1 MHMDGRL
8 IIGNKRLETPEKI
21 TSINPSNLEAV
32 GEACLASQEECQ
44 KAILTA
50 KEALPLWRSLSLGE
64 KKEIFKGA
72 KKILLQRSSEVA
84 HIITLEKGSPFVESL
99 SVEVLG
105 SLDALDYYASAFKR
119 SLRAKKAKH
128 HVAFFSGKK
137 SSFRFEPLGVI
148 LIISPWNFPFLIPFS
163 DILSAMTAGNTVI
176 FRPSTS
182 TPFVALLIGEILIEA
197 GLPPGVLN
205 IVPSKVSTAE
215 SMITNPE
222 IQTIMFTGSVS
233 TGKRIMEL
241 ASRNLTNIVLELGGK
256 DPMIVLKDADLERAS
271 RGATWGAFM
280 NCGQSC
286 ASVERVYAAEEIADN
301 FVEKVLNLTR
311 KLKVGNPSEQGID
324 MGPMATLSQ
333 LEVVEDHIKDA
344 TCKGA
349 QVLWGGNRIKS
360 SRGYFLEPT
369 VLTNVNHSMKIM
381 KEETFGPVL
390 PIMRFSD
397 PDEALSLA
405 NDCHYGL
412 TASIWTKD
420 KKMAKRMAERIETGS
435 VTINDHMFSFVEP
448 GAIWGGIKQTGIG
461 RSHGGF
467 GLLNLVNIKYVSH
480 DFIKKKNQL
489 WWYPYDASLTK
500 VLEKSL
506 ILFHHD
512 LLINKTKAV
521 LSLLSHWSRIVE
533 GSSIQNLIKMAPRL
547 FKK

>member
-137 SSFRFEPLGVI
+137 SSFQFEPLGVT
-148 LIISPWNFPFLIPFS
+148 LVISPWNFPFLIPFS

-215 SMITNPE
+215 SMITNP
-222 IQTIMFTGSVS
+222 
-233 TGKRIMEL
+233 
-241 ASRNLTNIVLELGGK
+241 
-256 DPMIVLKDADLERAS
+256 D
-271 RGATWGAFM
+271 
-280 NCGQSC
+280 
-286 ASVERVYAAEEIADN
+286 
-301 FVEKVLNLTR
+301 
-311 KLKVGNPSEQGID
+311 
-324 MGPMATLSQ
+324 
-333 LEVVEDHIKDA
+333 
-344 TCKGA
+344 
-349 QVLWGGNRIKS
+349 
-360 SRGYFLEPT
+360 
-369 VLTNVNHSMKIM
+369 
-381 KEETFGPVL
+381 
-390 PIMRFSD
+390 
-397 PDEALSLA
+397 
-405 NDCHYGL
+405 
-412 TASIWTKD
+412 
-420 KKMAKRMAERIETGS
+420 
-435 VTINDHMFSFVEP
+435 
-448 GAIWGGIKQTGIG
+448 
-461 RSHGGF
+461 
-467 GLLNLVNIKYVSH
+467 
-480 DFIKKKNQL
+480 
-489 WWYPYDASLTK
+489 DASLTK
-500 VLEKSL
+500 ILEKSL

>member
-21 TSINPSNLEAV
+21 TSINPSSLEAV
-32 GEACLASQEECQ
+32 GEVCLASQEESQ
-44 KAILTA
+44 KAVLAA
-50 KEALPLWRSLSLGE
+50 KEALPLWQSLPPGG
-64 KKEIFKGA
+64 KKEILKKA
-72 KKILLQRSSEVA
+72 KKILLRRSNEVA
-84 HIITLEKGSPFVESL
+84 HIITLEKGSPFTESL

-105 SLDALDYYASAFKR
+105 SLEALDYYASALKKTLR
-119 SLRAKKAKH
+119 SKKAKH
-128 HVAFFSGKK
+128 HVAFFSSKK
-137 SSFRFEPLGVI
+137 SSFRFEPSGVT
-148 LIISPWNFPFLIPFS
+148 LVISPWNFPLLIPFC
-163 DILSAMTAGNTVI
+163 DILSALTAGNTVI

-205 IVPSKVSTAE
+205 IVPSKVSIAE
-215 SMITNPE
+215 AMITNPE
-222 IQTIMFTGSVS
+222 IQTIIFTGSVS

-271 RGATWGAFM
+271 RGAIWSAFM

-286 ASVERVYAAEEIADN
+286 ASVERVYAAKEIVDK

-311 KLKVGNPSEQGID
+311 KLKVGNPREPGID
-324 MGPMATLSQ
+324 MGPMANLSQ
-333 LEVVEDHIKDA
+333 LEVVEDHITDA
-344 TCKGA
+344 TSKGA
-349 QVLWGGNRIKS
+349 QILWGGNRIKS
-360 SRGYFLEPT
+360 SPGYFFEPT
-369 VLTNVNHSMKIM
+369 ILTNVNHSMKIM

-390 PIMRFSD
+390 PIMCFSE

-405 NDCHYGL
+405 NDCLYGL

-420 KKMAKRMAERIETGS
+420 KKTAKRMAERIEAGS

-461 RSHGGF
+461 RSHGDF
-467 GLLNLVNIKYVSH
+467 GLLDLANIKYISL
-480 DFIKKKNQL
+480 DFIKKKRQL

-500 VLEKSL
+500 ILEKSL
-506 ILFHHD
+506 ILLHHD
-512 LLINKTKAV
+512 RLINKAKAM
-521 LSLLSHWSRIVE
+521 LSL
-533 GSSIQNLIKMAPRL
+533 
-547 FKK
+547 